1 MTKEMESIAED
12 ILNKIDIN
20 IPHRDD
26 RVYIFR
32 GEPKNFDQISSGL
45 YRCGV
50 AYNKRIEDHRARVK
64 SIEDCV
70 PNLDFLPPGWVADN
84 EKYFAENPTRSLDSQ
99 SLRNWQNEQLGECIG
114 FLEQS
119 ENGKSILRDVRKL
132 EHPYLNLLSEVQHM
146 GARTMLI
153 DFTWSRYVALYF
165 ACMPAMCPVDL
176 ESLDHKGPYSEAYGW
191 ANGRV
196 IICEVCREDIE
207 RIKHANT
214 DGLCKPAEC
223 KFYAPDD
230 TTFTRMLAL
239 EPSRPE
245 SRAKTQESVLVLPDA
260 GYIKPEFFR
269 TVKIPQG
276 WKNIIRGYLAK
287 YHNITDASL
296 YNDIPGYIDYQ
307 KKDFYWMKDSSDE

>member
-1 MTKEMESIAED
+1 MTKQMENIAED
-12 ILNKIDIN
+12 ILNKIERKT
-20 IPHRDD
+20 PHRDD

-50 AYNKRIEDHRARVK
+50 AYNKRIEDYRARVK
-64 SIEDCV
+64 KIADST
-70 PNLDFLPPGWVADN
+70 PNLDLLPPSWVAMN
-84 EKYFAENPTRSLDSQ
+84 EKFYAENPTRSLDSQ
-99 SLRNWQNEQLGECIG
+99 SLRNWQNEQLRECVD
-114 FLEQS
+114 FLKRSEHGRSILHKLDKS
-119 ENGKSILRDVRKL
+119 ENPAID
-132 EHPYLNLLSEVQHM
+132 LLSEVQHM
-146 GARTMLI
+146 GGRTVLI

-165 ACMPAMCPVDL
+165 ACMPAMCPVDM
-176 ESLDHKGPYSEAYGW
+176 ESLDRKGPYSEAYGW

-207 RIKHANT
+207 HIKHANT
-214 DGLCKPAEC
+214 DGLCKPAKC
-223 KFYAPDD
+223 KFYAADD
-230 TTFTRMLAL
+230 TAFTRMLAL

-245 SRAKTQESVLVLPDA
+245 SRAKTQESVLVLAGA
-260 GYIKPEFFR
+260 GYIKPKFFT

-276 WKNIIRGYLAK
+276 GKNIILGHLAK
-287 YHNITDASL
+287 YHNITDGSL

>member
-1 MTKEMESIAED
+1 MTKQMENIAED
-12 ILNKIDIN
+12 ILNKIEIN
-20 IPHRDD
+20 TPHRDD

-32 GEPKNFDQISSGL
+32 GEPKNFDLVSSGL

-50 AYNKRIEDHRARVK
+50 AYNKWIEDYRASAK
-64 SIEDCV
+64 SIEDSI
-70 PNLDFLPPGWVADN
+70 PNLDLLPSGWVAMN
-84 EKYFAENPTRSLDSQ
+84 EKFYAENPTRPLDNHSL
-99 SLRNWQNEQLGECIG
+99 LNWQNEQVRECVD
-114 FLEQS
+114 FLKRS
-119 ENGKSILRDVRKL
+119 KHGKSILSDVHKSGD
-132 EHPYLNLLSEVQHM
+132 PYLNLLSEVQHM
-146 GARTMLI
+146 GGRTMLI

-165 ACMPAMCPVDL
+165 ACMPARCPVDMK
-176 ESLDHKGPYSEAYGW
+176 SLDRKGPDSEAYGR

-196 IICEVCREDIE
+196 IICAVCREDIE

-214 DGLCKPAEC
+214 DGLCKPAKC
-223 KFYAPDD
+223 KFYAPDE

-245 SRAKTQESVLVLPDA
+245 SRAKLQESVLVLPDA

-276 WKNIIRGYLAK
+276 WKNIILGYLTK
-287 YHNITDASL
+287 YYNITDGSL